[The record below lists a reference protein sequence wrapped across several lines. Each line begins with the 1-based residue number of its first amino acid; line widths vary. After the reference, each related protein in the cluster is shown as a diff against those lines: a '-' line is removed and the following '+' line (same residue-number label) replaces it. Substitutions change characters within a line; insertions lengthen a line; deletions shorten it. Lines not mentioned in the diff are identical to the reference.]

1 MKNRLIFLV
10 LFSLGAFVLFSA
22 PLTTA
27 QTGYVGVETCRG
39 CHAEYYDSYVKN
51 VHGKKAVT
59 GSPATR
65 NDCESCHG
73 PGAAHV
79 DRGGGRGTGI
89 FTFDE
94 KADPKEKAAKCR
106 ACHDDSRHLAFWDL
120 SKHKTAG
127 ISCDNCHSSH
137 TGGHKNLKAPQPEL
151 CYSCHRDI
159 RSQAN
164 KQSHHPIREG
174 KISCND
180 CHDPHG
186 SFGQKMIKADVVNEL
201 CYKCHAEKR
210 GPFMWE
216 HPPVEEDCMVC
227 HTPHGSNHSKLMVRK
242 TPQLC
247 QSCHDWSRHPG
258 TPYTQFESFTGPSI
272 SNKMV
277 GRNCLNCHTN
287 VHGTNG
293 PSKRGLR
300 FVR

>member
-1 MKNRLIFLV
+1 MKSKLFLLV
-10 LFSLGAFVLFSA
+10 FFLFFTFSF
-22 PLTTA
+22 LNVHSTTG
-27 QTGYVGVETCRG
+27 QTGYVGVETCKG
-39 CHAEYYDSYVKN
+39 CHAEYFDSYKLS

-59 GSPATR
+59 GSPANR

-73 PGAAHV
+73 PGAAHAEK
-79 DRGGGRGTGI
+79 GGGRGVGI
-89 FTFDE
+89 FAFNE
-94 KADPKEKAAKCR
+94 KADPAEKASKCR
-106 ACHDDSRHLAFWDL
+106 ACHDDSKHIAFWDL

-127 ISCDNCHSSH
+127 LSCDNCHSSH
-137 TGGHKNLKAPQPEL
+137 AGGHKNLKASPPEL
-151 CYSCHRDI
+151 CYGCHRDI

-174 KISCND
+174 KVSCSD

-186 SFGQKMIKADVVNEL
+186 TFGQKMVKADVVNEL
-201 CYKCHAEKR
+201 CYKCHADKR

-216 HPPVEEDCMVC
+216 HPPVEENCMVC